1 MSLHLVSSVSNA
13 NLIHSGFSL
22 LRIDGD
28 VFLFGQKGWP
38 KRSCPTGVF
47 NVHFKNGEL
56 KLRPIS
62 FSNGS
67 CYLPPL
73 RYPAITRMGPESSEK
88 EKYLIHGGR
97 TPNNELSSRLY
108 IISQDSRGCNKKVI
122 LQCIEK
128 ELVGEVPESRYGH
141 TVNIVHSHGKTA
153 CLLFGGRSY
162 VPSGQR
168 TTENW
173 NSVVDCPPLVFLID
187 LEFGCC
193 TSYNLP
199 QLTDG
204 QSFHVSLSRK
214 DCVYVLGGHTLA
226 SDSRPPRLFKLR
238 VELLLGR
245 PVISCEVLTGGISL
259 SSAIVTQVGPE
270 SEFVIMGGY
279 ESDNKKRLECNT
291 VILDESGIHL
301 TSRESPDWTSEIR
314 QSKTWFGGSMEEG
327 SVILGVPAEGRQLL
341 SESNY
346 FYLVKFR
353 QEEEDPLQNCSQEST
368 DQEQEDT
375 AQLEDS
381 EELYFSR
388 EPHEIEDDDTYNE
401 DDEEDESQAGYW
413 IKCCLGCEI
422 DVNTWVPY
430 YSTELNKPAMI
441 FCSSG
446 EGGHWVHAQ
455 CMDLSETVLVR
466 LSQEN
471 TKYFCVD
478 HVDIVKGLQ
487 TPPQKLPP
495 LKSPLMKMKN
505 RKVPIKMKMTPT
517 KKSFL
522 RRLFD

>member
-13 NLIHSGFSL
+13 NLLHSGFSL

-47 NVHFKNGEL
+47 SIHFKNGEL

-73 RYPAITRMGPESSEK
+73 RYPAITQMEPESSKK

-108 IISQDSRGCNKKVI
+108 IISQESRGCNKKVI

-162 VPSGQR
+162 VPPGQR

-173 NSVVDCPPLVFLID
+173 NSIVDCPPLVFLID

-193 TSYNLP
+193 SSYTLP

-245 PVISCEVLTGGISL
+245 PVISCEGSHWW
-259 SSAIVTQVGPE
+259 
-270 SEFVIMGGY
+270 
-279 ESDNKKRLECNT
+279 
-291 VILDESGIHL
+291 HL
-301 TSRESPDWTSEIR
+301 TLQSVWNATRSFWTRVEYTSLRENRRIGPT
-314 QSKTWFGGSMEEG
+314 T
-327 SVILGVPAEGRQLL
+327 L

-353 QEEEDPLQNCSQEST
+353 QEEDPLQNCSQEST

-388 EPHEIEDDDTYNE
+388 EPHEIEDNGVDDDTYNE
-401 DDEEDESQAGYW
+401 DDEEDESQTGYW

-455 CMDLSETVLVR
+455 CMDLSEIVLVR

-471 TKYFCVD
+471 TKYFCMD
-478 HVDIVKGLQ
+478 HMDIVKGLQ
-487 TPPQKLPP
+487 TPPRKLPP